1 MFLLETDRPQNKTL
15 LKRGRIFGFCYQCV
29 ALCVDFWEVV
39 NLRSDGNGFHANIIF
54 RENAIIDFQFSG
66 KAFFC

>member
-1 MFLLETDRPQNKTL
+1 MDLKIKLAEEREDFLNFASNVWHLVS
-15 LKRGRIFGFCYQCV
+15 IFGKCV
-29 ALCVDFWEVV
+29 
-39 NLRSDGNGFHANIIF
+39 NPRSDGYGFHANIIF